1 MLNVSS
7 ELKNCLHGSVGSMI
21 CTCTVQFLFM
31 LWNWN
36 RCQTEYWKGESGK
49 SCEGERWDEIRA
61 AKTRETEALHWMT
74 EVLLKVVSHS
84 LTSHDMQQQIWCS
97 LFKRLWKP
105 FLPLQLIL
113 VIKEFFHLNSWDSW
127 YFLCVY
133 SQVLRLE
140 RYNPHGHYKFH
151 RTD

>member
-1 MLNVSS
+1 MFLQNWRTASMAQLGQWYVPVLCNFFSCYGIGIGARLNAGREEV
-7 ELKNCLHGSVGSMI
+7 ERAV
-21 CTCTVQFLFM
+21 
-31 LWNWN
+31 
-36 RCQTEYWKGESGK
+36 R
-49 SCEGERWDEIRA
+49 GERWDEIRA

-84 LTSHDMQQQIWCS
+84 LISHDMQQQIWCS